1 MWAKCEKQGNAGSQ
15 RHLGDMYENGW
26 GVAKSIAKAKK
37 YYTLAA
43 KGGNEKAQEN
53 KKQIT
58 DSGLWHFLKKIFCRD
73 RD

>member
-1 MWAKCEKQGNAGSQ
+1 
-15 RHLGDMYENGW
+15 MYENGW

-53 KKQIT
+53 LKQIT